1 MTKLKEILWKLILK
15 KIGNGNVNN
24 KCDNDNDYELL
35 VVSSAAIVRN
45 YFVFTF

>member
-1 MTKLKEILWKLILK
+1 METNFK
-15 KIGNGNVNN
+15 KKNSNGSVNN
-24 KCDNDNDYELL
+24 KCDNDNDYKLL